1 MNKNK
6 KILELVMTALILVCA
21 FYAGRLGAGI
31 TASGGVRSETGSDAA
46 SGVVKQE
53 LGTVVYDKITVVVDA
68 GHGGIDSG
76 KVGVNGALEKEVNL
90 SIAKKLAARLEENG
104 ITAVLTRE
112 EDSGL
117 YDEGEA
123 NKKQQDMKRRCAAI
137 DELEPF
143 LAVSIHQNS
152 YTESSVKGPQVFF
165 YESSAQGKELAAAL
179 QEALNEMLEI
189 ERPRE
194 IKAND
199 SYYLLRKTKS
209 PTVIVECGF
218 LSNPEEAEK
227 LVTDAYQ
234 ETVAE
239 AVCSGI
245 LNYIGT
251 HKEDA

>member
-1 MNKNK
+1 M
-6 KILELVMTALILVCA
+6 
-21 FYAGRLGAGI
+21 
-31 TASGGVRSETGSDAA
+31 
-46 SGVVKQE
+46 
-53 LGTVVYDKITVVVDA
+53 
-68 GHGGIDSG
+68 
-76 KVGVNGALEKEVNL
+76 
-90 SIAKKLAARLEENG
+90 
-104 ITAVLTRE
+104 
-112 EDSGL
+112 
-117 YDEGEA
+117 
-123 NKKQQDMKRRCAAI
+123 
-137 DELEPF
+137 EPF

-165 YESSAQGKELAAAL
+165 YESSAQGRELAAAL

>member
-1 MNKNK
+1 
-6 KILELVMTALILVCA
+6 MTALILVCA

-31 TASGGVRSETGSDAA
+31 AASGGVRSETDSDAA
-46 SGVVKQE
+46 SGEVKQE

-137 DELEPF
+137 DEMEPF

-152 YTESSVKGPQVFF
+152 YTESSVKGPQVF
-165 YESSAQGKELAAAL
+165 AQGRELAAAL

>member
-1 MNKNK
+1 M
-6 KILELVMTALILVCA
+6 
-21 FYAGRLGAGI
+21 
-31 TASGGVRSETGSDAA
+31 
-46 SGVVKQE
+46 
-53 LGTVVYDKITVVVDA
+53 
-68 GHGGIDSG
+68 
-76 KVGVNGALEKEVNL
+76 
-90 SIAKKLAARLEENG
+90 
-104 ITAVLTRE
+104 
-112 EDSGL
+112 
-117 YDEGEA
+117 
-123 NKKQQDMKRRCAAI
+123 
-137 DELEPF
+137 
-143 LAVSIHQNS
+143 
-152 YTESSVKGPQVFF
+152 
-165 YESSAQGKELAAAL
+165 

>member
-1 MNKNK
+1 MHK
-6 KILELVMTALILVCA
+6 KKEILELLMTALILVCA
-21 FYAGRLGAGI
+21 FYVGRLGASI
-31 TASGGVRSETGSDAA
+31 TASGEAE
-46 SGVVKQE
+46 KE
-53 LGTVVYDKITVVVDA
+53 NITVVVDA
-68 GHGGIDSG
+68 GHGGIDAG
-76 KVGVNGALEKEVNL
+76 KVGVNGALEKEINL
-90 SIAKKLAARLEENG
+90 AIAKKLADRLAKNG
-104 ITAVLTRE
+104 ITAVMTRE
-112 EDSGL
+112 SDGGL

-137 DELEPF
+137 DAQSPL

-152 YTESSVKGPQVFF
+152 YTESSVKGPQVFY
-165 YESSAQGKELAAAL
+165 YESSAPGKELAADL

-209 PTVIVECGF
+209 PIVIVECGF

-227 LVTDAYQ
+227 LVTDDYQ
-234 ETVAE
+234 EKVAE

-245 LNYIGT
+245 LAYVRDNG
-251 HKEDA
+251 

>member
-1 MNKNK
+1 MHKNK
-6 KILELVMTALILVCA
+6 KILELVMTVLILVCA
-21 FYAGRLGAGI
+21 FYVGRLGASI
-31 TASGGVRSETGSDAA
+31 TASGEA
-46 SGVVKQE
+46 KQE
-53 LGTVVYDKITVVVDA
+53 VGTVVYDRLTVVVDA

-90 SIAKKLAARLEENG
+90 AIAKKLAARLEENG
-104 ITAVLTRE
+104 ITAALTRE
-112 EDSGL
+112 TDTGL
-117 YDEGEA
+117 YDESEA

-137 DELEPF
+137 DDLEPF

-152 YTESSVKGPQVFF
+152 YTSSAVKGPQVFF
-165 YESSAQGKELAAAL
+165 YESSAQGQELAAAL

-234 ETVAE
+234 EKVAE

-245 LNYIGT
+245 LNYI
-251 HKEDA
+251 KDNA